1 VIPATDELAEAAAAW
16 VSALRAAGI
25 SARLSDPIEHG
36 IRAVVESDRSACRVN
51 LYHSSKRGF
60 SVVYAGGDRALA
72 ARVSGTSPHPAPE
85 GPWPRAGSDEAGK
98 GDYLGPLV
106 AAAVC
111 LDAGAAERLSRAGLA
126 DSKLLTHATI
136 TRLAGMVRE
145 ESRGMH
151 ALVTIMPDEYNERM
165 ESLRLRGMN
174 SLDMLAEAHGLAIS
188 RLLASGAAPES
199 FVIDMFCSRPRLQR
213 HLPPGL
219 EPVLRTHAESD
230 PPVAA
235 AAVLARSEYMT
246 RLSELEK
253 RLGCALTPGAASE
266 ADAAARRVVA
276 LHGPDSLGVIAK
288 LHFRNT
294 FRVLGTGA

>member
-1 VIPATDELAEAAAAW
+1 VIPVSEELAAAAAAW
-16 VSALRAAGI
+16 VSALRTAGI
-25 SARLSDPIEHG
+25 SARLADPLEHG
-36 IRAVVESDRSACRVN
+36 IRAVVESGGSSCRVN
-51 LYHSSKRGF
+51 LHHSAKRGF

-72 ARVSGTSPHPAPE
+72 ARVSGESPHPAPA

-111 LDAGAAERLSRAGLA
+111 LDAAAAERLSRAGLA
-126 DSKLLTHATI
+126 DSKLLTHDTVM
-136 TRLAGMVRE
+136 RLAAMVCE

-151 ALVTIMPDEYNERM
+151 ALVTIMPDEYNRRM
-165 ESLRLRGMN
+165 DSLRPRGMN
-174 SLDMLAEAHGLAIS
+174 SLDMLAEAHGLALS
-188 RLLASGAAPES
+188 RLLATGASPAS
-199 FVIDMFCSRPRLQR
+199 FVIDMFCSRPRLR
-213 HLPPGL
+213 SHLPPGL

-235 AAVLARSEYMT
+235 AAVLARSEYMG
-246 RLSELEK
+246 RLSCLEEQ
-253 RLGCALTPGAASE
+253 LGCRLTPGSAAE

-276 LHGPDSLGVIAK
+276 LHGTDSLGVIAK

-294 FRVLGTGA
+294 FRVLGA

>member
-1 VIPATDELAEAAAAW
+1 VTPVPDELAALAAAW
-16 VSALRAAGI
+16 VSDLRAEGI
-25 SARLSDPIEHG
+25 SARLTDPLPYG
-36 IRAVVESDRSACRVN
+36 IRAVVESGRSACRVN
-51 LYHSSKRGF
+51 LYHSAKRGF
-60 SVVYAGGDRALA
+60 SVVYAGGDRTLA
-72 ARVSGTSPHPAPE
+72 ERVSGAAPRRAPA

-111 LDAGAAERLSRAGLA
+111 LDAGAAERLTRAGLA
-126 DSKLLTHATI
+126 DSKILTHETI
-136 TRLAGMVRE
+136 TRLAAMVRE

-151 ALVTIMPDEYNERM
+151 SLVTVMPEEYNRRM
-165 ESLRLRGMN
+165 DSLRLLGRN
-174 SLDMLAEAHGLAIS
+174 SLDMLAEAHGLAI
-188 RLLASGAAPES
+188 RNLLAMGASPES
-199 FVIDMFCSRPRLQR
+199 VVIDMFCSGSRLQG

-235 AAVLARSEYMT
+235 AAVLARSEYMS
-246 RLSELEK
+246 RLSELEA
-253 RLGCALTPGAASE
+253 RFGIRLTPGAAPE

-276 LHGPDSLGVIAK
+276 VHGPESLRMIAK

-294 FRVLGTGA
+294 FRVIGPGA